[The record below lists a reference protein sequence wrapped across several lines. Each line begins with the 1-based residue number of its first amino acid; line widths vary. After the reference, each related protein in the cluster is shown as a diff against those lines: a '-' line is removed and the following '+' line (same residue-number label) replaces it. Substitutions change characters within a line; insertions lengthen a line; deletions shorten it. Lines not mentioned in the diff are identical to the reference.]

1 MKETERLSDE
11 AWLQRACVI
20 LDKEYGAP
28 QTGSW
33 TPDTALNEELD
44 YDLDEISEAIW
55 AVDPEK
61 SIDLSAID
69 GTKYTPSKVDVGA
82 WLMFLSIFA
91 GLLWVLQGLPG
102 GVASAMVAYVLVIV
116 GGTVIVNW
124 DRPRWIRRNK
134 KNYPPLRVR
143 DLLEYRGD
151 NGSRA

>member
-20 LDKEYGAP
+20 LYREYGAP

-44 YDLDEISEAIW
+44 YDLEEISEAIW

-69 GTKYTPSKVDVGA
+69 GTKYVPSEAGVGV
-82 WLMFLSIFA
+82 WLMIAAIFA
-91 GLLWVLQGLPG
+91 GLLWALQGLPG
-102 GVASAMVAYVLVIV
+102 DVAPVVVALFLLVVGVTLFL
-116 GGTVIVNW
+116 NW
-124 DRPRWIRRNK
+124 DYPRRMRRNK
-134 KNYPPLRVR
+134 ENYPPLLVR

-151 NGSRA
+151 NGSAA